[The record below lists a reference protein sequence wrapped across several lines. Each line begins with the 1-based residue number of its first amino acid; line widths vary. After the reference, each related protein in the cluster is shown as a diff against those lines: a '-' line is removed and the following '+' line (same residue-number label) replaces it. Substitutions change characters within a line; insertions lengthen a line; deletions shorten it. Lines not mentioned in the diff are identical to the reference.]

1 MVDRDDDAW
10 GDGIGPGEQR
20 SAPVERAVE
29 HGGLTLEI
37 QCADQLDVEPELL
50 GPAVLRQ
57 PVRRR
62 LDAVQ
67 ERTDRSAGLVD
78 GLKSD
83 RQLIVSGVVGWWAWL
98 ASGRGCEPG

>member
-1 MVDRDDDAW
+1 
-10 GDGIGPGEQR
+10 
-20 SAPVERAVE
+20 
-29 HGGLTLEI
+29 
-37 QCADQLDVEPELL
+37 
-50 GPAVLRQ
+50 VLRQ